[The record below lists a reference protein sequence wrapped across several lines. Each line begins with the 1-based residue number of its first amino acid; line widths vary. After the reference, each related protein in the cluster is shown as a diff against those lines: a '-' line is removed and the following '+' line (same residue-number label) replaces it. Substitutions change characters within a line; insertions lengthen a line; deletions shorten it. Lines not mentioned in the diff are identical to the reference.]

1 MDRVPMTKRGHASL
15 QEELR
20 RLRSDERPLSIRQIE
35 EARAHGDLSENA
47 EYHAAK
53 EHQAQL
59 EARMRA
65 IEDKLARAQV
75 LDPAGQSL
83 DAVRFGL
90 TVVLSDVETDEHVT
104 YTLVG
109 EDEADV
115 GNGLISINSP
125 VARALLG
132 KSVDDEVVVRVPKG
146 KREFQILDIRAD

>member
-1 MDRVPMTKRGHASL
+1 MTKRGHAEL

-20 RLRSDERPLSIRQIE
+20 RLRQEERPSVVRQLE

-53 EHQAQL
+53 ERQGML
-59 EARMRA
+59 EARSRQ

-75 LDPAGQSL
+75 IDPTEHPT
-83 DAVRFGL
+83 DAVRFGM
-90 TVVLSDVETDEHVT
+90 TVVLSDIETNEEVT
-104 YTLVG
+104 YVLVG

-115 GNGLISINSP
+115 ASGGISINSP

-132 KSVDDEVVVRVPKG
+132 KSVDDEVTVRVPKG
-146 KREFQILDIRAD
+146 ERAFQILAIRAE